1 MKMPSSSM
9 AFSSVMM
16 MPSLASIR
24 MDEQRRWITVTAT
37 GLLRRYDG
45 FSITVN
51 LNGSIVTACVCVFCT
66 LVHSPS
72 CAKLAVGDC
81 I

>member
-1 MKMPSSSM
+1 MKMSSSSM

-16 MPSLASIR
+16 IPSLASVR

-37 GLLRRYDG
+37 DLLRRYDG

-51 LNGSIVTACVCVFCT
+51 INVSIVTACVLVICT
-66 LVHSPS
+66 LVQSMS
-72 CAKLAVGDC
+72 YAKRAVGDC

>member
-16 MPSLASIR
+16 MPSLASVR

-45 FSITVN
+45 FSITVYIIV
-51 LNGSIVTACVCVFCT
+51 SIMTECFLVIFT
-66 LVHSPS
+66 LVHSIS
-72 CAKLAVGDC
+72 YAKLAVGDC

>member
-1 MKMPSSSM
+1 MKMSSSSM

-16 MPSLASIR
+16 IPSLASVR

-51 LNGSIVTACVCVFCT
+51 INVSIVTACVLVICT
-66 LVHSPS
+66 LVHSMS
-72 CAKLAVGDC
+72 YAKLAVGDR